1 MRDDAEYAALGLKPT
16 FKKVDPPVGPA
27 DAASVISAAAERAP
41 DDEALA
47 DPERRYSFA
56 ELDIAVEKAAQLFES
71 IGIVAGDRVAASLI
85 NRCDLVI
92 AFFAVLRL
100 GAIWVGVNR
109 ILPAGDK
116 SYILA
121 HSGARVI
128 LTDAD
133 TAADLIA
140 RHSEFPALSDILIV
154 DRDAT
159 DRRWTVALDGPQPGP
174 KTRPAIDPFAPAAI
188 MYTSGTTGSPKGV
201 VHSQHNMVTLVAAA
215 SAHNL
220 MSPDVRRG
228 AVLPLTITN
237 VMVLGPLFAFWNA
250 RGFVCGQSVKTQAL
264 VEWIERENIGN
275 LAAVPTM
282 IYDLLE
288 SDLDLPEGFK
298 MGCGGAPLPEPIRLA
313 FLKRHGFHLQQSY
326 GLTEAPTVVTES
338 RHLEPPVG
346 SSGLSLP
353 HLHVTVRNADG
364 DILPVGEVGEVCVAA
379 TDQGP
384 WADVY
389 APSLG
394 YWRDGEKTEVLLRHG
409 VLHTSDLGR
418 FDEGGWLHLADRS
431 SELILRGGSNVYPA
445 EIERVL
451 HSHDGVADCAVVGKP
466 DLRMGMM
473 TVAFIQPAAGAM
485 AAETLTA
492 ELKDLCSE
500 RLVRYKVPDEW
511 IVIES
516 FPRNAMGKIVKPALR
531 AKLAEESVDNPKTT
545 F

>member
-121 HSGARVI
+121 HSGAKVI

-220 MSPDVRRG
+220 MSPEVRRG

-237 VMVLGPLFAFWNA
+237 VMILGPLLAFWNSK
-250 RGFVCGQSVKTQAL
+250 GFVCGQSVKTQAL
-264 VEWIERENIGN
+264 IEWIERENIGN

-282 IYDLLE
+282 VYDLLE

-346 SSGLSLP
+346 SSGLPLP
-353 HLHVTVRNADG
+353 HLHVTIRSVDG
-364 DILPVGEVGEVCVAA
+364 EMLPLGEVGEVCVSAVNK
-379 TDQGP
+379 GP
-384 WADVY
+384 WAHVY

-394 YWRDGEKTEVLLRHG
+394 YWLDGEKTEALLRHN

-418 FDEGGWLHLADRS
+418 FDADGWLHLADRS

-451 HSHDGVADCAVVGKP
+451 HSHEGVADCAVVGKP
-466 DLRMGMM
+466 DLRMGMK
-473 TVAFIQPAAGAM
+473 TVAFVQPAAGAT
-485 AAETLTA
+485 AAESLTA
-492 ELKDLCSE
+492 ELKELCSG

-511 IVIES
+511 IVVES

-531 AKLAEESVDNPKTT
+531 ARLAEDPADNR
-545 F
+545 